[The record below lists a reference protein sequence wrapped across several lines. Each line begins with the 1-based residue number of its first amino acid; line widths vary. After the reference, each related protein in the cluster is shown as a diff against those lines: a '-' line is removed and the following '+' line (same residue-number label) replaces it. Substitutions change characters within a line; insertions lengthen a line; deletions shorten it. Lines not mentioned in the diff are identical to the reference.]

1 MVTPRPSLLRTLAI
15 LACTLA
21 LCFFVTGCGISR
33 AHYEKE
39 AALPVMAE
47 VAMPNGDT
55 RVVYGP
61 DHNPSIDPTTGV
73 YTCQEGVRVITYR
86 NGQMVSRWFQAHET
100 LKP

>member
-47 VAMPNGDT
+47 FQMDNGDT

-73 YTCQEGVRVITYR
+73 YTCQEGVRVVTYR
-86 NGQMVSRWFQAHET
+86 DGMIVSRWFQAHES